1 MDKIEILLQKL
12 ENRISPSL
20 VNRLDELE
28 NLQEKLEASSKD
40 YEKNP
45 TDENKEKYNEI
56 IDYVEN
62 IELGIIRDLENLY
75 QKQRNQ
81 EFARNQQN
89 QINQQNRINQQNQKR
104 NENET
109 KTEPR
114 EIKSEPKAEVKK
126 ENSGVLTF
134 LIGSFI
140 LVASFGAINYWK
152 NNN

>member
-75 QKQRNQ
+75 QKKRNQ
-81 EFARNQQN
+81 EFATNQQN
-89 QINQQNRINQQNQKR
+89 QINQQNQKR

-114 EIKSEPKAEVKK
+114 EIKLESKAEEPKAGVKK

-134 LIGSFI
+134 FIGGI
-140 LVASFGAINYWK
+140 LLVASFGALNYWK